1 VASSHHGTV
10 ADAPGSPSSPH
21 GAEVF
26 DVEVGGEPFV
36 VLSLPLDTWMPACLS
51 PSEREVALAVLGG
64 LSNVEIARRRGTSS
78 RTVANQLAS
87 IYRKVGVSSRSGLT
101 AHLLGSSLGDG
112 A

>member
-1 VASSHHGTV
+1 
-10 ADAPGSPSSPH
+10 
-21 GAEVF
+21 VF

-64 LSNVEIARRRGTSS
+64 LSNAEIARRRGTSS

-101 AHLLGSSLGDG
+101 AHLLGSSFGDG